1 MEPNSSPS
9 LEPGSIKEVTARLL
23 LWGRRAPRGLARVEF
38 TSEFARQEVVSNLHK
53 SFEDLEIAFHEV
65 KLPRNQPATE
75 IVDFLFAHLKEL
87 AKGVVS
93 ISGFETAFPEDTPL
107 VESLRILN
115 INRENLVVPNICQI
129 WWMAPST
136 ADIFIRGLPDINSWF
151 LIKLGLTEIILKPD
165 TSFDTVRHSFGFK
178 DISIFSVDDAR
189 YISTGLAHRFELAVL
204 HGQNSVEVFH
214 QLARHA
220 ILTLHETK
228 LFNEATQLA
237 QHLTTFL
244 PQLGEIARLSRFA
257 KTEEDHEDYL
267 DLLIKQAENYGVL
280 NQYQQATDLLQ
291 KALQL
296 AKENLPLENPIFVP
310 ILEKLGTYFYRQD
323 NFSEAKYFFEQA
335 LEQRER
341 LEGVEHPTFITK
353 LNELARVQTELGNL
367 AEAEVIFKRALL
379 IGEKIWEGETL
390 SLAFLFNDL
399 ANLYRKLGRYLE
411 AEPLFKKALAIRERL
426 LEPEHPATAD
436 AMIELARLFVRQ
448 NRFAEAED
456 LFKKAVA
463 IRERRLGQEHLDVAI
478 SLHDLANLYQKQER
492 FAEAQVLLEQAKPI
506 LENALG
512 ADHPATKLC
521 ITELT
526 GLYQNK
532 IA

>member
-38 TSEFARQEVVSNLHK
+38 TSEFARQEVISTLRK
-53 SFEDLEIAFHEV
+53 SFEGLGIGFQELE
-65 KLPRNQPATE
+65 LPRNQPATE
-75 IVDFLFAHLKEL
+75 IVEFLLTHLKEL

-129 WWMAPST
+129 WWMTPST
-136 ADIFIRGLPDINSWF
+136 ADVFIRDLPDINSWF
-151 LIKLGLTEIILKPD
+151 LIKLELTEIILKSD
-165 TSFDTVRHSFGFK
+165 TSFDTVWHSFGFEE
-178 DISIFSVDDAR
+178 ISIFGVDGAR

-204 HGQNSVEVFH
+204 QGQNSVELFH

-220 ILTLHETK
+220 ILTLHEAK
-228 LFNEATQLA
+228 LFNEANQLA
-237 QHLTTFL
+237 QHLTTSL
-244 PQLGEIARLSRFA
+244 PQLGEIARLFRFA
-257 KTEEDHEDYL
+257 QTEEDHEDYL
-267 DLLIKQAENYGVL
+267 DLLIKQAENYGIL
-280 NQYQQATDLLQ
+280 NEYQQATELLQ

-310 ILEKLGTYFYRQD
+310 ILEKLGTYFYRQG
-323 NFSEAKYFFEQA
+323 NFLEGKYFFEQA

-353 LNELARVQTELGNL
+353 LNELAKCQTELGNL
-367 AEAEVIFKRALL
+367 AEAEAIFKRALL
-379 IGEKIWEGETL
+379 ISERTWKGETL
-390 SLAFLFNDL
+390 SLASLFNGL
-399 ANLYRKLGRYLE
+399 AKLYCRLGRYLE
-411 AEPLFKKALAIRERL
+411 AELLFKKALAIREKL
-426 LEPEHPATAD
+426 LEPEHPAMAD
-436 AMIELARLFVRQ
+436 AMNELARLFVKQ
-448 NRFAEAED
+448 NRFAEAEK

-463 IRERRLGQEHLDVAI
+463 IRVSRLGEEHLDVAI
-478 SLHDLANLYQKQER
+478 SLYDLATLYQKQER
-492 FAEAQVLLEQAKPI
+492 FDEARILLEQAKPI
-506 LENALG
+506 LEKALG
-512 ADHPATKLC
+512 ENHPATKLC
-521 ITELT
+521 VNDLA
-526 GLYQNK
+526 GLYKDK